1 MSKWFYYVRVSTLK
15 QKTDRQ
21 LLDVT
26 LLDFCKR
33 NNVDINTIIIMEE
46 KESGKN
52 FDRPQYNLLKQVVRE
67 GDNIIVS
74 SIDRFGRN
82 YMEGRKEFT
91 DFLNNGVKVFVL
103 DRPMLEELYKLN
115 DNMSKFMI
123 NFLVD
128 WELMNA
134 EEELKRIKKR
144 QRQGIDAL
152 RMQNGGKAIGRPKIN
167 LAALTE
173 DQRNVL
179 NENYD
184 RWKNKEITGVEFA
197 KMLGLKKNSF
207 YNILKEFNLKK
218 I

>member
-1 MSKWFYYVRVSTLK
+1 MSKWFYYVRVSTQK

-21 LLDVT
+21 LLDRA
-26 LLDFCKR
+26 LSDFCKR
-33 NNVDINTIIIMEE
+33 NKVDINTIIIIEE

-52 FDRPQYNLLKQVVRE
+52 FDRPQYKLLKQVVRE
-67 GDNIIVS
+67 DDNIIVS

-91 DFLNNGVKVFVL
+91 DFLNKGVKVFVL

-152 RMQNGGKAIGRPKIN
+152 RLQNGGKAIGRPKIN

-173 DQRNVL
+173 AQREVL

-197 KMLGLKKNSF
+197 RILNLKKNSF
-207 YNILKEFNLKK
+207 YNIMKEYKSGK
-218 I
+218 